1 MGSNRSIKKVI
12 SKIKSE
18 LKDIYPDYE
27 IEGFIRLIF
36 EYVLDYSIAQI
47 HLNQEKDISVEK
59 LNNINQIIDDLKIQR
74 PIQYIF
80 GETEFYDL
88 RFKVNPSVLIPRQE
102 TEELVDLI
110 IKQNKKD
117 GVKILD
123 IGTGSGCIAISLAKN
138 IKNSKVTAIDVSE
151 NALQVVTKNSLLN
164 KVKIETLQQD
174 ILKAPKFDRKFDIIV
189 SNPPYVTDSEKEL
202 MNKNVLDNEPHLALF
217 VPNSEPLKFYES
229 ITSFAK
235 DHLNKD
241 GKLYFEINESFG
253 KETAALL
260 KENEF
265 LNILVLKD
273 LNGKDRIVVGDF

>member
-1 MGSNRSIKKVI
+1 MGSNYSIKKVI

-18 LKDIYPDYE
+18 LKDLYPDYE

-36 EYVLDYSIAQI
+36 EYVLDYSAVQF
-47 HLNQEKDISVEK
+47 HLNQEKEISIEA
-59 LNNINQIIDDLKIQR
+59 LNSINQIIDDLKIQK

-88 RFKVNPSVLIPRQE
+88 RFKVNSSVLIPRQE
-102 TEELVDLI
+102 TEELVELI

-151 NALQVVTKNSLLN
+151 NALQVVKQNSLLN
-164 KVKIETLQQD
+164 KVEIKTLQQD
-174 ILKAPKFDRKFDIIV
+174 ILKVPKFDCKFDIIV
-189 SNPPYVTDSEKEL
+189 SNPPYVTDSEKDL
-202 MNKNVLDNEPHLALF
+202 MNKNVLENEPHLALF
-217 VPNSEPLKFYES
+217 VPNSEPLKFYEA

-235 DHLNKD
+235 DHLNKE
-241 GKLYFEINESFG
+241 GKLYFEINEMFG

-260 KENEF
+260 KENKF
-265 LNILVLKD
+265 LNTLVLKD
-273 LNGKDRIVVGDF
+273 LSGKDRIVVGDF